1 MIISLTFLHRS
12 QQLRAECIEES
23 VHSPPP
29 KDRRTTTVPSNAGA
43 SASPQPPGSPSSSSG
58 PSSPTTPQFDNSTI
72 PSLARERNRLTLRAY
87 LRSLLTNINLAS
99 SSAFQS
105 FLLESPIILT
115 SSELRD
121 ISIRE
126 EMDRLR
132 DLELQ
137 SFRGEVESRVR
148 ELESYLRG
156 FKEELVA
163 TDGLSRVF
171 KEIRE
176 KEKLED
182 LPIQYRKVM
191 EWARIS

>member
-1 MIISLTFLHRS
+1 
-12 QQLRAECIEES
+12 
-23 VHSPPP
+23 
-29 KDRRTTTVPSNAGA
+29 
-43 SASPQPPGSPSSSSG
+43 
-58 PSSPTTPQFDNSTI
+58 
-72 PSLARERNRLTLRAY
+72 
-87 LRSLLTNINLAS
+87 
-99 SSAFQS
+99 
-105 FLLESPIILT
+105 
-115 SSELRD
+115 
-121 ISIRE
+121 
-126 EMDRLR
+126 MDRLR